1 MLIKMNGLQIIV
13 CCIFKIKSFLFSFL
27 WSYFFFYSYQSFIWS
42 FIFFMYKINMSNND
56 WSTEQVYFKFL
67 FFNLILI
74 KIFWIEVSIIGLMN
88 EEKKWNVL
96 HPNILILQWLLF
108 KKFFPI
114 KQYFQHD
121 LVIKNNIFI

>member
-27 WSYFFFYSYQSFIWS
+27 WSYFFFYSYQWFIWS

-56 WSTEQVYFKFL
+56 WSTEQVYFKFS
-67 FFNLILI
+67 FYLILI
-74 KIFWIEVSIIGLMN
+74 KICWIEVSIIGLMN

-108 KKFFPI
+108 KNFFLI
-114 KQYFQHD
+114 KQSFQHD

>member
-27 WSYFFFYSYQSFIWS
+27 WSYFFFYSYQWFIWS

-56 WSTEQVYFKFL
+56 WSTEQVYFKFS
-67 FFNLILI
+67 FYLILI
-74 KIFWIEVSIIGLMN
+74 KICWIQVSIIGLMN

-114 KQYFQHD
+114 KQYSQHD